1 MNLISLATIM
11 LTRRARPSEIVEVPG
26 YMLSV
31 FTCNF
36 STTGLLVGV
45 IRMCKQQNVQV
56 LLPYMGTGPDK
67 LKQHVH

>member
-31 FTCNF
+31 FMCSF
-36 STTGLLVGV
+36 STTGLVVGV
-45 IRMCKQQNVQV
+45 IRMCKQLFVQAV
-56 LLPYMGTGPDK
+56 
-67 LKQHVH
+67 